1 MKKEN
6 EKEMNWDLFETKSDE
21 EKNKKEKRE
30 VILKTVKYKIA
41 RIFKKYGLRV
51 TDVAF
56 DIDKNEFINDE
67 DERDVNKYNIT
78 TISFVDNADET
89 NQVIVMGMTD
99 CTLPFLIYNNIV
111 DDSIL
116 FVNNNQYFEYCE
128 EFAEYPNYLNSET
141 YNPYYPITDYTNKYN
156 YNDFDGFVETKNK
169 KYEYIR
175 VNSLAFINHNKVHN
189 YNNPEDCLYCIDI
202 VNKFANNDWYSSCA
216 YNHYLY
222 LDSLYLGTPQTGTP
236 RGITIEQIHK
246 QYNDYKN
253 MMQIIW
259 ENRIASL
266 YTMTKTHY
274 KLTHTHRDRQTA
286 LFILLAKKFDPNTTF
301 KFLPKDIVLII
312 SKKIFFFYGLFRL
325 TNHNI

>member
-67 DERDVNKYNIT
+67 DERDINNYNIT
-78 TISFVDNADET
+78 TISFVDNAGET

-111 DDSIL
+111 ESSIL
-116 FVNNNQYFEYCE
+116 FDNNNAYFEYCE
-128 EFAEYPNYLNSET
+128 EFTQYPNYWNSFFS
-141 YNPYYPITDYTNKYN
+141 YNPCIPVNTYN
-156 YNDFDGFVETKNK
+156 YNNFDGFVETKNK
-169 KYEYIR
+169 KYEYIS
-175 VNSLAFINHNKVHN
+175 VNSLTFINHNKVHS
-189 YNNPEDCLYCIDI
+189 YNNPEDCLYCMGI
-202 VNKFANNDWYSSCA
+202 VYKFTNNNSESYCA
-216 YNHYLY
+216 YEHYLY
-222 LDSLYLGTPQTGTP
+222 LDSLYLGAPQTGTP